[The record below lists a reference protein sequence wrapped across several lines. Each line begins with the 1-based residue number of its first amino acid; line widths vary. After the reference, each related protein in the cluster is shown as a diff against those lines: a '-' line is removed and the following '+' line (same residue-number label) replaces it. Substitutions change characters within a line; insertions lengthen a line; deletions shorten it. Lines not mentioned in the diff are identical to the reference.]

1 MPSCEWDKVGVK
13 FYKRT
18 KLVPRTQ
25 KLGEEFQKFKK
36 AHLKIFH
43 VHLALLER
51 LLQKLRRMLF
61 SDFSIF
67 YAETSEI
74 LKRIRVPMKKI
85 RESINTIWN
94 ASFNTVPVIRKIE
107 SLEDFMKK
115 HDLEVLERVHLAE
128 LACIAIERLT
138 IFDNFIGTKINWLK
152 VQKSGQKAQFRRH
165 EQLIEESLNRNEAL
179 ARTIL
184 QDAKVEEEK
193 LLAVGLDDYQEVL
206 QLAQNSRAAFDDAHK
221 DEGPQQAQQENGGNN

>member
-1 MPSCEWDKVGVK
+1 MHS
-13 FYKRT
+13 
-18 KLVPRTQ
+18 PRTQ

-61 SDFSIF
+61 SVFSIF

-74 LKRIRVPMKKI
+74 LKWIRVPMKKI

-107 SLEDFMKK
+107 SLEDFIISFF
-115 HDLEVLERVHLAE
+115 A
-128 LACIAIERLT
+128 
-138 IFDNFIGTKINWLK
+138 
-152 VQKSGQKAQFRRH
+152 GQRAQFRRH

-221 DEGPQQAQQENGGNN
+221 DEGTQQAQQENGGNN